1 MTQTI
6 RIRPTVGSASG
17 RRTGWIKQITS
28 VDSSKSNGYAFE
40 GEFLTAGQEVDLPVG
55 AILVRV
61 DPEGSVKNAYQ
72 SGHIYRLQADGEME
86 ELESGDWRDDFLT
99 LRDAASDALEE
110 NLARRAPE
118 PAIDLAAISTADL
131 VAEIQR
137 RGAVVGCQDLEKLA
151 LGF

>member
-6 RIRPTVGSASG
+6 RIRPTVGSNSG

-28 VDSSKSNGYAFE
+28 VDSSKRNGYAFE

-99 LRDAASDALEE
+99 LRDAASNALQV
-110 NLARRAPE
+110 PE
-118 PAIDLAAISTADL
+118 PAVDLTAISTADL

-137 RGAVVGCQDLEKLA
+137 RGAVVCARTGCQDIEQMA